1 MDGITEYGV
10 TDLVLHSA
18 EDLTALAAALETR
31 GMRVTQRALQIHE
44 TAREFFRIA
53 ETDRMWIFQ
62 LDGCGSYDDPE
73 PEVAAMLA
81 AVEADGCEPYDGPE
95 PEVAAMLAAVE
106 ADGCE
111 PNDGPEPAVAAMLA
125 AVEALDPP
133 ERAAWDGCSRR
144 EFDIAYD
151 CGVRPFSVRHD
162 LSAGML
168 ARLAAAGGSLRLTL
182 YALDPKE
189 IQPAEPGAAPDPA
202 A

>member
-31 GMRVTQRALQIHE
+31 GMRVTQRAFQIHE

-53 ETDRMWIFQ
+53 ETDLMWLFQ
-62 LDGCGSYDDPE
+62 LDGCGSYDD
-73 PEVAAMLA
+73 
-81 AVEADGCEPYDGPE
+81 
-95 PEVAAMLAAVE
+95 
-106 ADGCE
+106 
-111 PNDGPEPAVAAMLA
+111 PEPAVAAMLA

-144 EFDIAYD
+144 EFDIAYY

-189 IQPAEPGAAPDPA
+189 IQPAEPGAAADGGGM
-202 A
+202 

>member
-106 ADGCE
+106 A
-111 PNDGPEPAVAAMLA
+111 
-125 AVEALDPP
+125 LDPP

>member
-53 ETDRMWIFQ
+53 ETDLMWIFQ
-62 LDGCGSYDDPE
+62 LDGCRSYDDPE
-73 PEVAAMLA
+73 PE
-81 AVEADGCEPYDGPE
+81 
-95 PEVAAMLAAVE
+95 
-106 ADGCE
+106 
-111 PNDGPEPAVAAMLA
+111 VAAMLA

-144 EFDIAYD
+144 EFDIAYY

-189 IQPAEPGAAPDPA
+189 IQPAEPGAAADGGGTAAFPDA
-202 A
+202 